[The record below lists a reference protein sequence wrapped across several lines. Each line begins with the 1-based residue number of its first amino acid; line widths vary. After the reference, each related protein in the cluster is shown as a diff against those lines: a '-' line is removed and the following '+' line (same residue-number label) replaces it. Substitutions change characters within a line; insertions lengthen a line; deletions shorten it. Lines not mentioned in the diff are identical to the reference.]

1 MRLPKKILLASL
13 FCIAFTSLACWFTN
27 DNFNSDYI
35 AGANN
40 YVAHYTP
47 VLNIN
52 DVVYYNGM
60 DIALPI
66 TLFVKVSPLYNDGTL
81 RNIQRAVLQYRI
93 GTSGSWVTVKTVTR
107 LSDLDFSQPVALF
120 GKNIIDIPSSQIS
133 ANTYI
138 YIRVYL
144 TDGVYET
151 GDLNADITNTV
162 ADQITDGSLN
172 LGGGWTPAFVFKVK
186 YNGKR
191 RPKN

>member
-1 MRLPKKILLASL
+1 MWLPKKILLTSL
-13 FCIAFTSLACWFTN
+13 FCIALTSLACWFN
-27 DNFNSDYI
+27 EDNFNSDYI

-52 DVVYYNGM
+52 DAVYYNGM
-60 DIALPI
+60 DVALPI
-66 TLFVKVSPLYNDGTL
+66 TVFVKVSPIRIDGTT
-81 RNIQRAVLQYRI
+81 RAITKAVLQYRI

-107 LSDLDFSQPVALF
+107 LADLNFSQPVALF
-120 GKNIIDIPSSQIS
+120 GKNIIDIKATQIEPY
-133 ANTYI
+133 TYI

-144 TDGVYET
+144 TDGIITT
-151 GDLNADITNTV
+151 GDLNADITSSVDNT
-162 ADQITDGSLN
+162 IRDGNLD
-172 LGGGWTPAFVFKVK
+172 LGGGWTPPFVFKVR